1 MRFCLLNKY
10 REISL
15 NIGGNEDMDRYVV
28 FIPVRG
34 GSKSIPLKNI
44 KIINGRPLVYWVLDA
59 AVQCKKID
67 RVYLCTDSIQIREK
81 VQEYISVHQC
91 GEKLF
96 CIDRPA
102 ETATDTAST
111 ESAML
116 YFANNYS
123 NFEHII
129 LVQATSPLLTD
140 EHLTQAI
147 EQYEHG
153 NYDSMLS
160 VVRQK
165 RFCWRLGNNGYEPI
179 NYDYLKRPRRQEFDG
194 YLVENGA
201 FYINTLERL
210 LKNNCRLSGKVG
222 VYEMPEETYFE
233 IDEPSDWIVIEH
245 LLHKKNAAKTKVQEQ
260 VKKIKMLLT
269 DCDGVLTDGG
279 MYYSENGDEA
289 KRFNTKDGMAAA
301 KLREHGIKFGII
313 TGENIQLVRRR
324 AEKLQAD
331 VCYIGIKDK
340 LSVINEICDKFHLS
354 YEEIAYIGDDIND
367 VDVLKVVCL
376 PCSVENGTQSAK
388 QEAMYI
394 THTKGG
400 DGAVREVAEMI
411 LKYKNCL

>member
-1 MRFCLLNKY
+1 
-10 REISL
+10 
-15 NIGGNEDMDRYVV
+15 MDNYVA

-44 KIINGRPLVYWVLDA
+44 KKINGRPLVYWVLDA
-59 AVQCKKID
+59 AVQCRKIG
-67 RVYLCTDSIQIREK
+67 RVYLCTDSNQIREK
-81 VQEYISVHQC
+81 VQEYISAHQC
-91 GEKLF
+91 EEKLL

-129 LVQATSPLLTD
+129 LMQATSPLLTE
-140 EHLTQAI
+140 EHLTKAI
-147 EQYEHG
+147 ECYEKDE
-153 NYDSMLS
+153 YDSMLS

-165 RFCWRLGNNGYEPI
+165 RFCWRSCDNGYEPI
-179 NYDYLKRPRRQEFDG
+179 NYNYLTRPRRQEFDG

-201 FYINTLERL
+201 FYINTREGL

-233 IDEPSDWIVIEH
+233 IDEPSDWVVIEH
-245 LLHKKNAAKTKVQEQ
+245 LLHKKIVAKSTVHELAKKV
-260 VKKIKMLLT
+260 KMLLT

-279 MYYSENGDEA
+279 MYYSERGDES
-289 KRFNTKDGMAAA
+289 KKFNTKDGMAVA

-313 TGENIQLVRRR
+313 TGENIQLVHRR

-340 LSVINEICDKFHLS
+340 FSVLNEICDKFHLS
-354 YEEIAYIGDDIND
+354 YEEIAYIGDDLND
-367 VDVLKVVCL
+367 VDVLKVVGL
-376 PCSVENGTQSAK
+376 PCSVENGTQKAK
-388 QEAMYI
+388 QAAVYV
-394 THTKGG
+394 TKSKGG
-400 DGAVREVAEMI
+400 EGAVREVADII
-411 LKYKNCL
+411 LNAKNCL